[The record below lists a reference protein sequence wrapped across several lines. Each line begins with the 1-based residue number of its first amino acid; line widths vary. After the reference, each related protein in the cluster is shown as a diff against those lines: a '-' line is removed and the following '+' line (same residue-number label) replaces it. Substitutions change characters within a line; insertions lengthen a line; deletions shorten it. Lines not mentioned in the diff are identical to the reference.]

1 MKRFQLLLLN
11 EFKLFRTTIAIHLIG
26 IFQPAL
32 MYSLMAL
39 ILVRPTFD
47 MNIVRP
53 TTQLGEELVSEMDLV
68 GSPIGEKYIHPIL
81 VDPLSSTNLP
91 GGQVI
96 SVETVDG
103 TPTAVQRFGL
113 IDSNMVKNFR
123 NRLTTAA
130 LSLWNKSL
138 AGRAITLEQRPW
150 LPRDIPYTVYFGM
163 AMLPMAAFLAGAII
177 GAFLTAQE
185 FEFNTIMEYRLSP
198 MSMFLIIG
206 TRLVR
211 LGLTGLLSAFILMV
225 IIGMIGGVW
234 PSSFL
239 WATLIFLGMAILGG
253 CLGTIA
259 GLILQSTLPS
269 FVIGLAVTF
278 FTWILGSAFGLSAG
292 FGGAYEALSRW
303 MPNTYAVELLFPLY
317 YRVDIGANQLTIL
330 VLPAACAIMILLT
343 TFTYRQKITKW
354 NS

>member
-39 ILVRPTFD
+39 ILVKPTFD

-53 TTQLGEELVSEMDLV
+53 TTPLGEELVSEMEVV

-81 VDPLSSTNLP
+81 VDPLSSTNFP

-96 SVETVDG
+96 SVVTVDG

-123 NRLTTAA
+123 NRLTSAA

-138 AGRAITLEQRPW
+138 QGYAITIEQHPW
-150 LPRDIPYTVYFGM
+150 LSEDIPYTVYFGM
-163 AMLPMAAFLAGAII
+163 AMLPMAAFLASAII
-177 GAFLTAQE
+177 GAFRTAQE

-198 MSMFLIIG
+198 TPMFLIIG

-211 LGLTGLLSAFILMV
+211 LSLTGLLSAIVLMV
-225 IIGMIGGVW
+225 IAGIIGGVW

-239 WATLIFLGMAILGG
+239 WAILIFLAMAILGG
-253 CLGTIA
+253 CLGTTA
-259 GLILQSTLPS
+259 GLVLQSSLPS
-269 FVIGLAVTF
+269 FLIGLAITF

-292 FGGAYEALSRW
+292 FGGAYEAVSRW

-317 YRVDIGANQLTIL
+317 YRVDIGAGQPAVF
-330 VLPAACAIMILLT
+330 VLLAACAIMILLT
-343 TFTYRQKITKW
+343 TFTYRQKIAKW
-354 NS
+354 TS